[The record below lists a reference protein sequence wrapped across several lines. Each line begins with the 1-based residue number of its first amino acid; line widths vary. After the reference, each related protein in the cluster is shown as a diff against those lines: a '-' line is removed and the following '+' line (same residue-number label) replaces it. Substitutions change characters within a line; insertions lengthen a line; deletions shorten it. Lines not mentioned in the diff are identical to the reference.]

1 MKDGEVD
8 NGGSDIHPQEVA
20 GAVGPL
26 ENVPAPPTEIAA
38 SIVRSSLAQIETKA
52 SAMLTRIEH
61 VTGGVPTAGGQS
73 TPAPKPEMQQ
83 RSGSIK
89 EPLPSRKSAREVM
102 ATLEDFLANLC
113 GDDEQQDGCLPVL
126 DEVSQL
132 AVLQHSTAAYVR
144 TLSRQQ
150 LLLLVERLR
159 CETTYWLGKLF
170 KFAMFHTAFYRDDA
184 ECTLQVLRIAYLHQ
198 QNEIRAAV
206 TDEERPVPGPS
217 GVSIYLSDKSEL
229 LLVVENTCR
238 YMGWSQSCIRL
249 VPSEQ
254 AADAS
259 DGIAGRMNLNA
270 LERMIEADLVYDI
283 RPLMVIGTVGSSTTG
298 ASDDLEKLIAIC
310 ASHRVWLHC
319 HGYGLAALVLTKHW
333 MTSQPNSMTLSLD
346 AWLGVIGVPS
356 VLVHKSPNDP
366 GWFQGISTVF
376 DSDPVLSTRLS
387 SLSVWSA
394 LQVLGAD
401 QLAERIFS
409 AFDSCQELCKMLL
422 QFDGIHV
429 VTKPTFYESSDSYR
443 KVLMQAYDYE
453 TLFGLAVPI
462 VLFQFDGHG
471 SSRSHSEQ
479 SADAEEEGAEKA
491 PEVGENEEGGAAALP
506 AEDVG
511 IRKNRSNAQYYDR
524 LNSWFGQNLVQD
536 APQLNVTVMEHEV
549 HGTVI
554 RYCPFGTGYAEQLPR
569 TTETLL
575 GIERSL
581 ETHIEILRSTVL
593 HRVRFQQLVAE
604 SSVLRLVELHDWAG
618 LGGVHYVPEGWESLG
633 TDQAKDY
640 LNKLNQALVEALQAT
655 DSAFSQGESSEG
667 LICVK
672 FGMVMSETDVDEL
685 LELVIQTARSVQEKS
700 KVLDTMTEIL
710 KKGIEAATI
719 DLQREAEEKLRQEGI
734 LRQMP
739 LVGRVVNWWAP
750 PSKETGMKGRS
761 LNLTQGVVESTENIY
776 KYHMQMTPQTSNQ
789 LPGNKGPPAPLVQ
802 KPISPD
808 QRQQQPPQQPPAAT
822 QQQVESAQHS
832 RNASSSSELSG
843 RGVPATGTTP
853 PVLIKLPTRKPMMPI
868 VQQMQQVQLQP
879 QQQPPPSSPPQQDSQ
894 DRVASTTP

>member
-8 NGGSDIHPQEVA
+8 NGGSDNPREVA
-20 GAVGPL
+20 GADGPL

-38 SIVRSSLAQIETKA
+38 SIVRSSLAQIEIKA
-52 SAMLTRIEH
+52 SAILTRIEH
-61 VTGGVPTAGGQS
+61 VTGGVQTGGQS
-73 TPAPKPEMQQ
+73 QSAPKPDVQS

-89 EPLPSRKSAREVM
+89 EPLPSKKSPREVM

-144 TLSRQQ
+144 TLSRKQ
-150 LLLLVERLR
+150 LLLLVERVR
-159 CETTYWLGKLF
+159 CETAYWLGKLF

-184 ECTLQVLRIAYLHQ
+184 ECTLQVLRIAYLHHQ
-198 QNEIRAAV
+198 TELRAAV
-206 TDEERPVPGPS
+206 TETGPS
-217 GVSIYLSDKSEL
+217 GMSIYLSDKSEL
-229 LLVVENTCR
+229 LPVVENTCR

-254 AADAS
+254 ASDAA

-270 LERMIEADLVYDI
+270 LESMIEADLGYDI
-283 RPLMVIGTVGSSTTG
+283 RPMMVIGTVGSATTG

-333 MTSQPNSMTLSLD
+333 MTTQPNSMTLSLD

-366 GWFQGISTVF
+366 GWFQGVSTVF
-376 DSDPVLSTRLS
+376 DSDPVLSTRIS

-394 LQVLGAD
+394 LEVLGAD

-429 VTKPTFYESSDSYR
+429 VTKPMFYESSESYR
-443 KVLMQAYDYE
+443 KILMQAYDYE
-453 TLFGLAVPI
+453 TLFGQAVPI

-479 SADAEEEGAEKA
+479 SAEAEEEGEAKEQ
-491 PEVGENEEGGAAALP
+491 EERENEEGAAALP

-549 HGTVI
+549 YGTVI

-618 LGGVHYVPEGWESLG
+618 LGVVHYVPEGWESLG

-700 KVLDTMTEIL
+700 KVFDTMTEIL

-808 QRQQQPPQQPPAAT
+808 QRQQQPAQQPPAAN

-843 RGVPATGTTP
+843 RGVATGTTP
-853 PVLIKLPTRKPMMPI
+853 PVLIKLPTRKPMMPL
-868 VQQMQQVQLQP
+868 VQQMQQVQLQ
-879 QQQPPPSSPPQQDSQ
+879 QQPPSSPPQQDSQ
-894 DRVASTTP
+894 DRVTSSTP